1 MPDQLLIFDCDG
13 VLVDSELISLGLLI
27 DHCAAHGLRL
37 NLEMACDCFLG
48 KPVATASGEANRIHK
63 TSVPDVDLD
72 AFQQEII
79 AEFEKHLQP
88 VNGIADALGALSN
101 PKCVAS
107 SSNMKRIEMSLNVT
121 GLNSYFDG
129 RLFSTDMVARGKPH
143 PDVFLH
149 AAQEMGFET
158 SAAIVIEDSPAG
170 LQAAKAAQM
179 KTIAYVGGSH
189 ASHANLKAMLD
200 ALSPDVLIDDMA
212 DLSAAIKKLS

>member
-1 MPDQLLIFDCDG
+1 MPHQLLIFDCDG

-27 DHCAAHGLRL
+27 NHCAAHGLRL

-48 KPVATASGEANRIHK
+48 KPVATASEEANRIHK
-63 TSVPDVDLD
+63 ASVPDVDLD

-79 AEFEKHLQP
+79 AEFQKHLQP

-121 GLNSYFDG
+121 GLNGYFDG